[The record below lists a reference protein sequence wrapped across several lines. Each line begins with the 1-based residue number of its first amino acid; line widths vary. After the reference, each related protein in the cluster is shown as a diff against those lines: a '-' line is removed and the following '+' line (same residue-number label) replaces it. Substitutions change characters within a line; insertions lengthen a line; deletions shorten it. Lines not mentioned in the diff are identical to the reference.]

1 MGGVGLQIVF
11 LFLGGRGWVRYCIY
25 IYIIEKSLRS
35 LCCGFLLGILVVLDL
50 SFG

>member
-1 MGGVGLQIVF
+1 MGLGCKLSFFFWGGGGGLGIA
-11 LFLGGRGWVRYCIY
+11 Y